1 MLPGNIPLSSWK
13 LRDTKLH
20 NNSHETE
27 RERENRIQT
36 SCLDNNV
43 WKVGISW
50 KLVRLYWRNLLQFEI
65 PATSTPPNILLF
77 TDLITKKRRKIA
89 YHFKLEG
96 RKFDFTRRSNF
107 ISGTNGFPVNGEPIF
122 QVNRIGIISTV
133 YPLSFV
139 KCENLLI
146 KRCRRPKVNS
156 RSWNFHLDENIRSAN
171 IEVLGIRTRESSSS
185 EYKIFNIF
193 LFIATSVIESNFT
206 GEILFSQKKK
216 NSVLLYFSSPSFYFP
231 FEETN

>member
-1 MLPGNIPLSSWK
+1 M
-13 LRDTKLH
+13 
-20 NNSHETE
+20 
-27 RERENRIQT
+27 
-36 SCLDNNV
+36 
-43 WKVGISW
+43 
-50 KLVRLYWRNLLQFEI
+50 RLYWRNLLQFEI

-193 LFIATSVIESNFT
+193 LFIATNIIESNFT

-216 NSVLLYFSSPSFYFP
+216 KTRSFFIFLLLHFIFLSKKQIKNNQMIDTTLNEYSYTCFFGYI
-231 FEETN
+231 FEVSEQRFTNTVRDP